1 MSYLVNPYMV
11 TASGF
16 DPDSIS
22 GLGAH
27 YDASD
32 SSTITKTGANLVTN
46 WADKKGSAD
55 LVQVSADAPLW
66 VSADQNGKDIINF
79 ASSKDMDTASLS
91 AISQPQTWYWALTAP
106 VSDGGTR
113 RPFLSGSQQCFTS
126 GATNSWGLWA
136 GEEPKM
142 TEDLGTSFQIWRI
155 VYNSTSSFWY
165 VDGVVK
171 MNSVD
176 VGTLSAGSLNVSG
189 AYSNW
194 ANNKVGEIL
203 RYDATVSSGDNTL
216 IMDYLD
222 TKWGL

>member
-16 DPDSIS
+16 DPDSVS
-22 GLGAH
+22 GLGAW
-27 YDASD
+27 YDAND
-32 SSTITKTGANLVTN
+32 TTTITKTGGNLVTN

-91 AISQPQTWYWALTAP
+91 AIAQPQTWYWALTAP
-106 VSDGGTR
+106 ASDGTTR

-126 GATNSWGLWA
+126 GSSNSWGLYA
-136 GEEPKM
+136 GEEPKI

-155 VYNSTSSFWY
+155 VYNSTDSYWY
-165 VDGVVK
+165 VNGVVK
-171 MNSVD
+171 MDGVD
-176 VGTLSAGSLNVSG
+176 VGTGSAGSLNVSG
-189 AYSNW
+189 AYSDW